1 MNIKQI
7 WSIVPNLPCTADVI
21 SHYPF
26 LFCRNTSFRRYY
38 TAIAAAAAFK
48 FLTGIFHQF
57 YIPKTSSK
65 YEIITHLTFNLNSC
79 SMVSV
84 GGTLGTFWALV
95 ALWGTWGTWGTSY
108 GHLRHYSEAYF
119 DSNNMLMRHLGQLD
133 RNTTVAGRKYCS
145 YNWIYHTISVKS
157 LIAITLSLVRQA
169 IVLAR
174 NYCAVTCKIYPSKST
189 FHLK

>member
-57 YIPKTSSK
+57 YM
-65 YEIITHLTFNLNSC
+65 HLSHSGELEA
-79 SMVSV
+79 
-84 GGTLGTFWALV
+84 LGALV
-95 ALWGTWGTWGTSY
+95 MG
-108 GHLRHYSEAYF
+108 
-119 DSNNMLMRHLGQLD
+119 
-133 RNTTVAGRKYCS
+133 
-145 YNWIYHTISVKS
+145 I
-157 LIAITLSLVRQA
+157 
-169 IVLAR
+169 
-174 NYCAVTCKIYPSKST
+174 
-189 FHLK
+189 